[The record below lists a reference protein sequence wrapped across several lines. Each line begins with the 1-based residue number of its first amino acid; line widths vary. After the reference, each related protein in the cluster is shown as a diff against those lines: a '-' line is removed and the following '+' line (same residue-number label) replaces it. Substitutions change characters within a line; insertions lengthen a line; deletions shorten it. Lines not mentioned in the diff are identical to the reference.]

1 MKTLVVYYSNTGS
14 NKYLAEK
21 IAHNL
26 QCDIEAIEPRLNFFP
41 LLMFFSITKTGFGIK
56 TFSHKVNEYDRI
68 ILCGPIWM
76 GQLISP
82 LRDFINKNRTNINK
96 LYFASCCGSSDSAKH
111 GKFGYAKIFDK
122 VKNILGD
129 KCVHCEAFPI
139 SLALDE
145 AKKED
150 GNAVMKTRLSDNNFA
165 GEIQKRFEKFVQI
178 VKE

>member
-1 MKTLVVYYSNTGS
+1 MKALVAFYSNTGS

-21 IAHNL
+21 ISHNL
-26 QCDIEAIEPRLNFFP
+26 QCDIERIKPRLNLLPF
-41 LLMFFSITKTGFGIK
+41 LMFFSITKTGLGIK
-56 TFSHKVNEYDRI
+56 PLGHKVNEYDRI

-82 LRDFINKNRTNINK
+82 LRDFINRNRRNINK

-122 VKNILGD
+122 VKNMLGD

-139 SLALDE
+139 GLALDE

-150 GNAVMKTRLSDNNFA
+150 GNAVMRTRLSDNIFA
-165 GEIQKRFEKFVQI
+165 GEIQKRFEDFIQI
-178 VKE
+178 LKK